1 MAYESSNP
9 GNPGPAMADDNY
21 FDDGP
26 KGEPQDKQ
34 KEGMEQTGLL
44 PKSLMAGKDFKV
56 GEEITLKITAIH
68 EKDFEVEY
76 AHEEGGEKE
85 EGGESSKEMAGMEG
99 GGTGG
104 GGGGME
110 EMY

>member
-1 MAYESSNP
+1 MAYGSQN
-9 GNPGPAMADDNY
+9 NPGPSEDDY
-21 FDDGP
+21 FDDSP
-26 KGEPQDKQ
+26 KTTPKDMQ

-44 PKSLMAGKDFKV
+44 PKALMAGKDFKP
-56 GEEITLKITAIH
+56 GDEIMLKITAVH

-76 AHEEGGEKE
+76 APEKGKE
-85 EGGESSKEMAGMEG
+85 EEAEGPHDEGSEMAGMEG
-99 GGTGG
+99 GGG

>member
-1 MAYESSNP
+1 MAEEES
-9 GNPGPAMADDNY
+9 Y

-26 KGEPQDKQ
+26 KTTPKDMQ

-56 GEEITLKITAIH
+56 GDEIMMKITAIH

-76 AHEEGGEKE
+76 APEKGQEEESE
-85 EGGESSKEMAGMEG
+85 PPHDEGSEMAGMG
-99 GGTGG
+99 AGG
-104 GGGGME
+104 GGGEME